1 MRNRAK
7 EIAEL
12 LADVERIRMERRKAR
27 ANKQKYQGASN
38 SDFIPGSGTGRY
50 GGFGSD
56 SVYSGGGGSGG
67 GDGHGSGSGTR
78 RESYDAYDAGDDED
92 RRRPTASQSRG
103 SSGVTPKPLPK
114 KETKVAD
121 LFSFDD
127 DEPAPAPISAAQV
140 SNHGGDD
147 GFDDFDE

>member
-12 LADVERIRMERRKAR
+12 LADVERIRIERRKAR

-56 SVYSGGGGSGG
+56 SVYSGERGGGGG
-67 GDGHGSGSGTR
+67 GSGSGTR

-92 RRRPTASQSRG
+92 RRRPSASQSRG
-103 SSGVTPKPLPK
+103 SSGVTTKSPPK
-114 KETKVAD
+114 KETKVVD

-127 DEPAPAPISAAQV
+127 DEPASTPVPAAQT
-140 SNHGGDD
+140 SAISGDD